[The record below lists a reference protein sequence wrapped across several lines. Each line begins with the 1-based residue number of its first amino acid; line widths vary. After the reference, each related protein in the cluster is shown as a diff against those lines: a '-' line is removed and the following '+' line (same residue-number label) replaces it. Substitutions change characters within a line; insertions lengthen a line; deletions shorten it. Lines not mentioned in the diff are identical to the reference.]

1 MTEEKLKGL
10 LSDAFPGAE
19 ITTYDY
25 TGGGDHW
32 RVTIVAEAFTD
43 KSLVERHQMVYKA
56 LGDLMKAEIHALSL
70 DTKAPG
76 EA

>member
-1 MTEEKLKGL
+1 MTEEKLREML
-10 LSDAFPGAE
+10 EQAFPGAK

-32 RVTIVAEAFTD
+32 RVTIVADAFTD
-43 KSLVERHQMVYKA
+43 KSLVERHQLVYKA
-56 LGDLMKAEIHALSL
+56 LGDSMKSQIHALSL
-70 DTKAPG
+70 DTKSPD

>member
-1 MTEEKLKGL
+1 MTEEKLREL
-10 LSDAFPGAE
+10 LQAAFPDAT

-43 KSLVERHQMVYKA
+43 KNLVERHQMVYKA
-56 LGDLMKAEIHALSL
+56 LGDKMKSEIHALSL
-70 DTKAPG
+70 ETKAPS
-76 EA
+76 E